1 MGFIEGA
8 GNDFGTTAYNPP
20 EFGPPTPPLPPPPEP
35 EEVSPAPVDGYHQ
48 AEMNRFRMMK
58 DLYETKKAARNEQY
72 ARESAEEVQQAF
84 NDHPNVRMCPVGD
97 PCGAGEPS
105 AQEAAAAKLVEVT
118 ENQSPEVVAL
128 IVEYS
133 EPTINQIGFEL
144 NRVSGRHDG
153 DYNSDRPEF
162 DDVVNDLSIVANRAA
177 QAENGDDAVAIIA
190 ESLRKTMDSDKIGRF
205 DEAFGRAVE
214 NGNPEL
220 AAEVITQLQAAGRT
234 DQADDIMQNVEDAIN
249 EIRNDLTDVFDD
261 AANYN
266 QELGWLISQWQPMMT
281 EGQLTAAIE
290 NYKAENPEYV
300 ESLERIDELSVSALR
315 VLNEFQDP
323 ETNFSGLGHADDV
336 AGALE
341 HLFGDE
347 KVQFAIAQS
356 QAATEE
362 LAILIDRYELDPSRN
377 DIINGIISV
386 TGTAVDGDFL
396 TQEIF
401 NKLFDISIDRSLS
414 AATATQIDPA
424 TGSVRVDDFGRAE
437 NVTAELDR
445 LRGYADRFG
454 FSSPEL
460 DDVFNQL
467 DRVARST
474 TEGQARGRLRT
485 LNNRLDDLAASNP
498 DLFGENSRFAR
509 KFESLGLFLGVVG
522 AGSSIQGAISDPQAL
537 NIINALVDTSDVA
550 VAGLQTRIAQNLLQN
565 RPWFSRLPLEG
576 AGRTLGGLG
585 LVLDTYSIVSD
596 LRQGN
601 YVEAGFST
609 AGAAGGALLVFGT
622 TLSATGVGLLLV
634 GGAVLGSYLYGRVKE
649 ANRFESGGARAFL
662 EGAGIDP
669 DLANEMIN
677 NDDRGRSTAPV
688 FTELAERLD
697 IDANELFDY
706 FQTLSPREAKTL
718 IEAAHGVDPNDEGV
732 FPEELENPY
741 WSLRPNDVNDLI
753 EWMRLNG
760 FEAAPGLQ

>member
-1 MGFIEGA
+1 MGWIEGA
-8 GNDFGTTAYNPP
+8 GNDYGITFYTPPNPP
-20 EFGPPTPPLPPPPEP
+20 RPPSP
-35 EEVSPAPVDGYHQ
+35 PAPPAKEPDPPQMDGYHQ

-58 DLYETKKAARNEQY
+58 DLYESKKTARNEEY
-72 ARESAEEVQQAF
+72 ARESAAEVQQAF
-84 NDHPNVRMCPVGD
+84 TDHPNVRMCQQGS

-105 AQEAAAAKLVEVT
+105 AEEAAAARLVEVT
-118 ENQSPEVVAL
+118 ENQPPEVVAL

-133 EPTINQIGFEL
+133 EPTIIQIGVEL
-144 NRVSGRHDG
+144 NKISNRNDG

-162 DDVVNDLSIVANRAA
+162 DDVVNDLSIVATRAA

-190 ESLRKTMDSDKIGRF
+190 RSLVTTINPEEIGRY
-205 DEAFGRAVE
+205 DEALGRAVE

-220 AAEVITQLQAAGRT
+220 AAEVINQLQAAGRT
-234 DQADDIMQNVEDAIN
+234 DQADDIMQNVEDAVN
-249 EIRNDLTDVFDD
+249 GIRNDLTGAFDE
-261 AANYN
+261 AAEYN
-266 QELGWLISQWQPMMT
+266 QELGWLISQWQAVMT
-281 EGQLTAAIE
+281 DDQLTAAIE

-300 ESLERIDELSVSALR
+300 ASLERIDELSVAALR
-315 VLNEFQDP
+315 VLNEFQEP
-323 ETNFSGLGHADDV
+323 ETRFSGLGHADDV

-341 HLFGDE
+341 RLLGEE

-356 QAATEE
+356 QSATEE
-362 LAILIDRYELDPSRN
+362 LALLIDRFELDPSRN

-386 TGTAVDGDFL
+386 AGTSDDGDFL

-414 AATATQIDPA
+414 AATATQIDPV
-424 TGSVRVDDFGRAE
+424 TGSIRVDDFGRVD

-460 DDVFNQL
+460 DDVFHEL

-474 TEGQARGRLRT
+474 TEGQARGRLRQ
-485 LNNRLDDLAASNP
+485 LDNRLNDLAASSP

-509 KFESLGLFLGVVG
+509 KFESLGLFLGAVG
-522 AGSSIQGAISDPQAL
+522 AAASIKGAISEPDAL
-537 NIINALVDTSDVA
+537 NILNAIVDTSDVG
-550 VAGLQTRIAQNLLQN
+550 VAGLNRLIATDLLRG
-565 RPWFSRLPLEG
+565 RPWFASLPLER
-576 AGRTLGGLG
+576 AGRVLGGLG
-585 LVLDTYSIVSD
+585 VVLDTYSIASD
-596 LRQGN
+596 LRDGN

-622 TLSATGVGLLLV
+622 TLSATGVGLLLI
-634 GGAVLGSYLYGRVKE
+634 GGAMLGSYLYGRVQA
-649 ANRFESGGARAFL
+649 ANRFESDGARAFL

-669 DLANEMIN
+669 DLANQMIN

-688 FTELAERLD
+688 FAELAERLG
-697 IDANELFDY
+697 IEPNEIFDY
-706 FQTLSPREAKTL
+706 FKTLAPSEAKTL
-718 IEAAHGVDPNDEGV
+718 IEAAHGIDPNDEGV

-753 EWMRLNG
+753 EWMRVNG
-760 FEAAPGLQ
+760 YETAPGL